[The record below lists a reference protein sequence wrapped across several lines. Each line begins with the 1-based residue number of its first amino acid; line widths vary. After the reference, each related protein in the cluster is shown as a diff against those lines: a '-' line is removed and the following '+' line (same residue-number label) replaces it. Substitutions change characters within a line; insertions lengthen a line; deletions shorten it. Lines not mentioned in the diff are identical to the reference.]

1 MQEKALSRIAPS
13 PALSATALRSLLD
26 QLSLA
31 IFVFRGER
39 LVYTNPPAN
48 RLVNRLRSKYAIE
61 LQIMLLDHLAQSRE
75 RLQTAEAAF
84 TLTTQDNEPFAVNLM
99 NLRGRHDDIAF
110 SIREIGT
117 VISAFGERYRLSRR
131 ESQVAELVLRG
142 RLPWASRRRRRR
154 STCLEFSKRSAST
167 RARCLS
173 ANWPEGTS
181 SAGFPRGE
189 AAAATGCKYYF
200 SGITT
205 TKVVGPTVHMVDSAR
220 ARRRDRIRPD

>member
-1 MQEKALSRIAPS
+1 MTTPGAMQEKALSKVAPP

-39 LVYTNPPAN
+39 LVYTNPPAT

-75 RLQTAEAAF
+75 RSQTAEAAF

-117 VISAFGERYRLSRR
+117 DISTFGERYRLSRR

-142 RLPWASRRRRRR
+142 RRNSQI
-154 STCLEFSKRSAST
+154 
-167 RARCLS
+167 
-173 ANWPEGTS
+173 
-181 SAGFPRGE
+181 
-189 AAAATGCKYYF
+189 AAAL
-200 SGITT
+200 GITSAT
-205 TKVVGPTVHMVDSAR
+205 TKKHLSRIFEKVGVDSRSLLVGKLA
-220 ARRRDRIRPD
+220 

>member
-1 MQEKALSRIAPS
+1 MTTPGAMQEKALSRIAAP

-39 LVYTNPPAN
+39 LVYTNPPAT

-75 RLQTAEAAF
+75 RSQTAEAAF

-99 NLRGRHDDIAF
+99 NLRGRHGDLAF

-117 VISAFGERYRLSRR
+117 DISAFGERYRLSRR

-142 RLPWASRRRRRR
+142 QRNSQI
-154 STCLEFSKRSAST
+154 
-167 RARCLS
+167 
-173 ANWPEGTS
+173 
-181 SAGFPRGE
+181 
-189 AAAATGCKYYF
+189 AAAL
-200 SGITT
+200 GITPAT
-205 TKVVGPTVHMVDSAR
+205 AKKHLSRIFEKVGVDSR
-220 ARRRDRIRPD
+220 ALLVGKLA